1 MEAKKMETV
10 LAGPAWAPHILLNG
24 GAASAPAMD
33 CPRGILSRTL
43 TGLRKWLG
51 MSSHIARLTYEREQL
66 KQQNRAYQAE
76 VFRMRQSEQQVR
88 ALRHDMKNHLAVVR
102 QYAAAGQTEELGR
115 YLDRCLEQL
124 AQPGFV
130 HTGNP
135 DIDSMLNYKLAQA
148 ERAGA
153 RLTLDIRLPEDF
165 TADAFDWNIIL
176 GSLLDHAV
184 EALEKSREKRL
195 SLSLRVDRGIFYLK
209 MAYSDDGPAPE
220 SEGAGGLG
228 GSLVQRAID
237 KYHGTLDVDHA
248 GQICTVAVMLY
259 LEP

>member
-1 MEAKKMETV
+1 MVQNIDAAVFQRMVIHAHAAINAQKQT
-10 LAGPAWAPHILLNG
+10 INDLNG
-24 GAASAPAMD
+24 FPVPDGDTGTNMTLTIGAA
-33 CPRGILSRTL
+33 
-43 TGLRKWLG
+43 
-51 MSSHIARLTYEREQL
+51 AREIKKDRYDTVG
-66 KQQNRAYQAE
+66 QA
-76 VFRMRQSEQQVR
+76 
-88 ALRHDMKNHLAVVR
+88 
-102 QYAAAGQTEELGR
+102 
-115 YLDRCLEQL
+115 
-124 AQPGFV
+124 AQG
-130 HTGNP
+130 TA
-135 DIDSMLNYKLAQA
+135 S
-148 ERAGA
+148 A

-209 MAYSDDGPAPE
+209 MAYSDDGPAPQ
-220 SEGAGGLG
+220 SEGANGLG

-248 GQICTVAVMLY
+248 GQICTVKVMLY